1 MLAIYKKEMRSYFI
15 NPIGYVFAGVFF
27 IISALL
33 CCYTTIVSSSYDTS
47 TYFMLMIFA
56 FVILIPLLT
65 MRLFA
70 EERKLRTEQLL
81 MTAPVSIT
89 SMVMGKFLA
98 ALTLFG
104 SSLLVSCINFIPIYA
119 FASIE
124 RGSESYNTTHIGP
137 VTGQV
142 IGCLVGIL
150 LIGAAFIAIGTF
162 ISALTENQ
170 LAAAVIT
177 ISVILGMV
185 LLSFLNTLIDNYV
198 IRFVIDWFSV
208 LSRFNTFSYGLF
220 DFSALLY
227 YLSLTFVFLFLTV
240 RVYEKRRWG

>member
-1 MLAIYKKEMRSYFI
+1 
-15 NPIGYVFAGVFF
+15 
-27 IISALL
+27 
-33 CCYTTIVSSSYDTS
+33 
-47 TYFMLMIFA
+47 
-56 FVILIPLLT
+56 
-65 MRLFA
+65 
-70 EERKLRTEQLL
+70 
-81 MTAPVSIT
+81 
-89 SMVMGKFLA
+89 MVLGKFLA
-98 ALTLFG
+98 ALTLFA
-104 SSLLVSCINFIPIYA
+104 SSLLISCINFIPIYA

-124 RGSESYNTTHIGP
+124 RGSESYKNTPICP

-142 IGCLVGIL
+142 VGCLVGIL

-170 LAAAVIT
+170 LAAAVVT

-185 LLSFLNTLIDNYV
+185 LLSFVNTLIDNAV

-227 YLSLTFVFLFLTV
+227 YFSICFVFLFLTV

>member
-1 MLAIYKKEMRSYFI
+1 
-15 NPIGYVFAGVFF
+15 
-27 IISALL
+27 
-33 CCYTTIVSSSYDTS
+33 
-47 TYFMLMIFA
+47 
-56 FVILIPLLT
+56 
-65 MRLFA
+65 LFA

-81 MTAPVSIT
+81 MTAPISIT
-89 SMVMGKFLA
+89 GMVLGKFFA
-98 ALTLFG
+98 ALTLFA
-104 SSLLVSCINFIPIYA
+104 SSLLISCINFIPIYA

-124 RGSESYNTTHIGP
+124 RGNDSYNTTHIGP

-142 IGCLVGIL
+142 VGCLIGIL

-185 LLSFLNTLIDNYV
+185 LLSFLNTLIDVYW
-198 IRFVIDWFSV
+198 IRFIVDWFSV

-227 YLSLTFVFLFLTV
+227 YFSLTFVFLFLTV